1 MSSVSFSSD
10 VTQSDYY
17 KCSAVPSVERAEI
30 RTEWIKTGTSSV
42 ERSEIRMEWIKT
54 GTSSVK
60 QVEIRTEL
68 IKLTA
73 LVRKN
78 GRITDIN
85 IRLMIQST
93 DWQFL
98 QMEDLPRHKR

>member
-17 KCSAVPSVERAEI
+17 KCSAVPSVERTEI
-30 RTEWIKTGTSSV
+30 RT
-42 ERSEIRMEWIKT
+42 EWIKT

-73 LVRKN
+73 HVRKN

-98 QMEDLPRHKR
+98 QIEDLPRHKR

>member
-42 ERSEIRMEWIKT
+42 
-54 GTSSVK
+54 K
-60 QVEIRTEL
+60 QVEIRMEL

-73 LVRKN
+73 HVRKN
-78 GRITDIN
+78 GLITDIN
-85 IRLMIQST
+85 IRLMIQSM

>member
-17 KCSAVPSVERAEI
+17 KCLAVP
-30 RTEWIKTGTSSV
+30 
-42 ERSEIRMEWIKT
+42 
-54 GTSSVK
+54 SVK

-73 LVRKN
+73 HVRKN